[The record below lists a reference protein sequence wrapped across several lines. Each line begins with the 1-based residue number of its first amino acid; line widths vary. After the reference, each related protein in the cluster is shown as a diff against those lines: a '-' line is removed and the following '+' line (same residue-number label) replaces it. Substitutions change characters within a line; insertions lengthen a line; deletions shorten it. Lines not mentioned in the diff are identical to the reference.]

1 MKTVVVTG
9 ASAGIGL
16 ATADRFARSGW
27 QVAIIARDPAR
38 LDEAKTMLEQ
48 QGGKV
53 LAISADVAD
62 ANAIDDAAD
71 KVIAEF
77 GAIDAWV
84 NNAMSTVV
92 ARAHDITPE
101 EYARV
106 TGTTYLSQVYGTL
119 AALRYMRTC
128 NQGAIIQVSSGLAI
142 RAAPLQAA
150 YCGAK
155 AAVGGFTD
163 SLRSELI
170 SDKSK
175 ITLSVVYLPGVNTPQ
190 TSWARTHT
198 GREQIIP
205 DPIFDPRLCAEA
217 IWTAAHDPQ
226 REFWVGRST
235 LMMALGQS
243 VAPGFS
249 DREAAGMIDKQQGDP
264 MPDRAG
270 NLDEAVTGPA
280 RIDGDGM
287 DRVKGSRREFFTS
300 RQRDVLKV
308 GVVGGLLGA
317 GALIGVGAS
326 RALPRLLR

>member
-1 MKTVVVTG
+1 MKTIVITG

-27 QVAIIARDPAR
+27 QVAIIARDPVR

-48 QGGKV
+48 HGGKV
-53 LAISADVAD
+53 LAIPVDVAD
-62 ANAIDDAAD
+62 AKAIDEAAN
-71 KVIAEF
+71 KVVAEF

-106 TGTTYLSQVYGTL
+106 TATTYLSQVYGTL
-119 AALRYMRTC
+119 AALRYMRRRD
-128 NQGAIIQVSSGLAI
+128 QGAIIQVSFGLAI
-142 RAAPLQAA
+142 RAAPLQTA

-190 TSWARTHT
+190 TSWARNHT
-198 GREQIIP
+198 GREQVIP
-205 DPIFDPRLCAEA
+205 DPLFNSRLCAEA
-217 IWTAAHDPQ
+217 IWAAAHDPQ

-243 VAPGFS
+243 VTPGFS
-249 DREAAGMIDKQQGDP
+249 DRGAAGMIDKQQGDP
-264 MPDRAG
+264 MPKRAG
-270 NLDEAVTGPA
+270 NLDVAVPGPA
-280 RIDGDGM
+280 RIDGDGT

-300 RQRDVLKV
+300 RQRDMLKA
-308 GVVGGLLGA
+308 GVVGGLLSA
-317 GALIGVGAS
+317 GALAGDGAS
-326 RALPRLLR
+326 RALPRFLR

>member
-1 MKTVVVTG
+1 MKTVVITG

-27 QVAIIARDPAR
+27 QVAIIARDPVR
-38 LDEAKTMLEQ
+38 LDEAKTILEQ
-48 QGGKV
+48 HGGKV
-53 LAISADVAD
+53 LAIPVDVAD
-62 ANAIDDAAD
+62 AKAIDEAANR
-71 KVIAEF
+71 VVAEF

-92 ARAHDITPE
+92 ARAHDITPD

-106 TGTTYLSQVYGTL
+106 TATTYLSQVYGTL
-119 AALRYMRTC
+119 AALRHMRTRD
-128 NQGAIIQVSSGLAI
+128 QGAIIQVSSGLAI

-190 TSWARTHT
+190 TSWARNHT
-198 GREQIIP
+198 GREQVIP
-205 DPIFDPRLCAEA
+205 DPLFDPRLCAEA

-243 VAPGFS
+243 VVPSFS
-249 DREAAGMIDKQQGDP
+249 DRGAAGMIDKQQGDP
-264 MPDRAG
+264 MPERAG
-270 NLDEAVTGPA
+270 NLDEAVPGPA
-280 RIDGDGM
+280 RIDGDGT
-287 DRVKGSRREFFTS
+287 DRVKGSRGEFFTS
-300 RQRDVLKV
+300 RQRDMLKA

-317 GALIGVGAS
+317 GALAGYGAS
-326 RALPRLLR
+326 RALPRFLR

>member
-1 MKTVVVTG
+1 MKTIVITG

-27 QVAIIARDPAR
+27 QVAIIARDPVR

-48 QGGKV
+48 HGGKV
-53 LAISADVAD
+53 LAIPVDVAD
-62 ANAIDDAAD
+62 AKAIDEAANR
-71 KVIAEF
+71 VVAEC

-106 TGTTYLSQVYGTL
+106 TATTYLSQVYGTL
-119 AALRYMRTC
+119 AALRYMRTRD
-128 NQGAIIQVSSGLAI
+128 QGAIIQVSSGLAI

-163 SLRSELI
+163 ALRSELI

-175 ITLSVVYLPGVNTPQ
+175 ITLSVVFLPGVNTPQ
-190 TSWARTHT
+190 TSWARNRT
-198 GREQIIP
+198 GREQVIP
-205 DPIFDPRLCAEA
+205 DPLFDPRLCAEA

-249 DREAAGMIDKQQGDP
+249 DRGAAGMIDKQQGDP
-264 MPDRAG
+264 MPGRAG
-270 NLDEAVTGPA
+270 NLDEAVPGPA
-280 RIDGDGM
+280 RIDGDGT

-300 RQRDVLKV
+300 RQRDMLKA

-317 GALIGVGAS
+317 GALAGYGAS
-326 RALPRLLR
+326 RVLPRILR

>member
-1 MKTVVVTG
+1 
-9 ASAGIGL
+9 
-16 ATADRFARSGW
+16 
-27 QVAIIARDPAR
+27 
-38 LDEAKTMLEQ
+38 MLEQ
-48 QGGKV
+48 HGGRV
-53 LAISADVAD
+53 LAIPADVAD
-62 ANAIDDAAD
+62 PKAVDEAAD
-71 KVIAEF
+71 KVVAEF
-77 GAIDAWV
+77 GAIDAWI

-92 ARAHDITPE
+92 ARAHDITPD

-106 TGTTYLSQVYGTL
+106 TATTYLSQVYGTL
-119 AALRYMRTC
+119 AALRHMRTRD
-128 NQGAIIQVSSGLAI
+128 QGAIIQVSSGLAI

-190 TSWARTHT
+190 TSWTRTHT

-205 DPIFDPRLCAEA
+205 DPLFDPRLCAEA
-217 IWTAAHDPQ
+217 IWTAARDPQ

-249 DREAAGMIDKQQGDP
+249 DREAAEMLDKQQGDP
-264 MPDRAG
+264 MPDRIG
-270 NLDEAVTGPA
+270 NLDEAVPGPA
-280 RIDGDGM
+280 QIDGDGK
-287 DRVKGSRREFFTS
+287 DRVKGSRGEFFTS
-300 RQRDVLKV
+300 RQRDMLKL

-317 GALIGVGAS
+317 GALMGVGAS

>member
-1 MKTVVVTG
+1 
-9 ASAGIGL
+9 
-16 ATADRFARSGW
+16 
-27 QVAIIARDPAR
+27 
-38 LDEAKTMLEQ
+38 MLEQ
-48 QGGKV
+48 HGGRV
-53 LAISADVAD
+53 LAIPADVAD
-62 ANAIDDAAD
+62 AKAVDEAAD
-71 KVIAEF
+71 KVVAEF
-77 GAIDAWV
+77 GAIDAWI

-92 ARAHDITPE
+92 ARAHDITPD

-106 TGTTYLSQVYGTL
+106 TATTYLSQVYGTL
-119 AALRYMRTC
+119 AALRHMRTRD
-128 NQGAIIQVSSGLAI
+128 QGAIIQVSSGLAI

-190 TSWARTHT
+190 TSWTRTHT

-205 DPIFDPRLCAEA
+205 DPLFDPRLCAEA
-217 IWTAAHDPQ
+217 IWTAARDPQ

-249 DREAAGMIDKQQGDP
+249 DREAAEMLDKQQGDP
-264 MPDRAG
+264 MPDRIG
-270 NLDEAVTGPA
+270 NLDEAVPGPA
-280 RIDGDGM
+280 QIDGDGK

-300 RQRDVLKV
+300 RQRDMLKL

-317 GALIGVGAS
+317 GALMGVGAS
-326 RALPRLLR
+326 RALPRQLR